1 MRSSTTHLHALL
13 HVKRMIEQMK
23 AMERLPLT
31 DREREVLGESL
42 QRAYDRAE
50 CLLTPQVMQALTDD
64 EEEMTTEGEDTHVS
78 CVSCS

>member
-1 MRSSTTHLHALL
+1 MRISTPHLHALL

-23 AMERLPLT
+23 AMEQMTLT
-31 DREREVLGESL
+31 DREREVIGESL

-64 EEEMTTEGEDTHVS
+64 EEEMTMEGEDADVS